1 MILQLHKISKAFGIV
16 DILSDISFTLED
28 KEKASIVGVN
38 GAGKSTLFKI
48 ITGELSKDDGTITVD
63 SKKTIGYLSQ
73 DIGLNE
79 NDTIYNNLISVFE
92 DILDLEVRIDDI
104 VNELSNPQ
112 NDLISLSE
120 QHDKLIEEYKEKGG
134 YSYKGQI
141 TGILNGLSIG
151 DVDTDTIVSTLS
163 GGQKT
168 RVALAKLLLEKPDLL
183 LLDEPTNHLD
193 IDAINWLENYL
204 KNYQGA
210 VLIISH
216 DRYFL
221 DLIVTKV
228 IEIENTKSKV
238 YFGNYTDFTIKKE
251 IDREVLLKQYEN
263 YQKEVKRQTEV
274 IMLLKSFNREK
285 FVKRARSREKL
296 LSKMEVVDRPMDIP
310 DSMRMSFSPSQS
322 SGFDVLNVENASKS
336 FPGKE
341 LFSNLNLKLYKGDK
355 VCLIG
360 ENGIGK
366 TTLFKSILDENFL
379 DSGKIFLGAN
389 VITSYYD
396 QEHALLDENN
406 TLFEEIQNTNPKLT
420 NTQIRSY
427 LAAFVF
433 TGDDVFKKID
443 VLSGGEKGRLS
454 LLKLM
459 LSKANFLL
467 LDEPTNHLDMYSKEI
482 LENAINAYEGT
493 IFFISHDRYFI
504 NAVATKIVHLT
515 SKGIDVIDGD
525 YDKFLE
531 TKKEVQ
537 VEEKEEIITDAK
549 QNRLLQK
556 EELKEQRKKEREL
569 SKIEAEIEKTETAI
583 ILVDEELVK
592 LSNDNFVEKLQEAY
606 EKKENLENKLL
617 TLMEKW
623 EELTL
628 WYIKT
633 GFWNKIFY
641 LEVYVN
647 G

>member
-1 MILQLHKISKAFGIV
+1 MILQLHKVNKAFGIV
-16 DILSDISFTLED
+16 DILNDISFTLED

-48 ITGELSKDDGTITVD
+48 ITGELSNDSGVITID
-63 SKKTIGYLSQ
+63 SKKTVGYLSQ

-79 NDTIYNNLISVFE
+79 NESIYSNLVSVFD
-92 DILDLEVRIDDI
+92 DILNLEIKIENI
-104 VNELSNPQ
+104 VAELADPS
-112 NDLISLSE
+112 NDLISLSH
-120 QHDKLIEEYKEKGG
+120 QHDTLIEEYKEKGG

-151 DVDTDTIVSTLS
+151 DIDTETLVSTLS

-168 RVALAKLLLEKPDLL
+168 RIALAKLLLEKPDLL

-228 IEIENTKSKV
+228 IEIENTKAKV
-238 YFGNYTDFTIKKE
+238 YNGNYTDFTIKKE
-251 IDREVLLKQYEN
+251 IDREVAIKQYEN

-274 IMLLKSFNREK
+274 ITLLKSFNREK
-285 FVKRARSREKL
+285 SIKRARSREKL

-310 DSMRMSFSPSQS
+310 DSMRMSFTPSQS
-322 SGFDVLNVENASKS
+322 SGFDVLNIENASKS

-341 LFSNLNLKLYKGDK
+341 LFSNLDLKLYKGDK

-366 TTLFKSILDENFL
+366 TTLFKSILDETFL
-379 DSGKIFLGAN
+379 DSGKIIFGAN

-396 QEHALLDENN
+396 QEHALLDESN

-420 NTQIRSY
+420 NTQIRNY

-433 TGDDVFKKID
+433 TGDDVFKKIS

-482 LENAINAYEGT
+482 LENAIDAYEGT

-504 NAVATKIVHLT
+504 NSVATKIVHLT
-515 SKGIDVIDGD
+515 SSGIEVFEGD
-525 YDKFLE
+525 YDNFLE
-531 TKKEVQ
+531 NRKVA
-537 VEEKEEIITDAK
+537 VIEEKEEIITDSK
-549 QNRLLQK
+549 QNRIAQK

-569 SKIEAEIEKTETAI
+569 SKVETEIEKTENQIALI
-583 ILVDEELVK
+583 DEELVK

-606 EKKENLENKLL
+606 EKKETLENKLL
-617 TLMEKW
+617 NLLEKW

-628 WYIKT
+628 
-633 GFWNKIFY
+633 
-641 LEVYVN
+641 
-647 G
+647 